1 MSFNLDLELSPDSEL
16 CWAISW
22 FCFLLLYLLLRLF
35 FSSLSVRPSLDVAQR
50 RHRLWSCTTIKTWL
64 VTTRTIAVWI
74 VQWLPSTAKACP
86 MTPRPLLSRSASSWL
101 ARYCFINFVL
111 SFLWCRLLFLFFMT
125 QPRVFYR
132 SAIMPWAFLMVSSI
146 FLFTT
151 PKTVDV
157 AVFFKNILHRL
168 SCFFF
173 SALDLEKVTQHLVGF
188 LWFPGHTHTRALFA
202 HAALSSHRSNST
214 VFFCFLSPSVS
225 HCSPSHSFTFP
236 IYLSSFF
243 LGALCVFL
251 QYLCACP
258 SDGKEVVDGF
268 VYLVVAAGLG
278 GWWWWLLRWIEE
290 LIYQWK

>member
-1 MSFNLDLELSPDSEL
+1 
-16 CWAISW
+16 
-22 FCFLLLYLLLRLF
+22 
-35 FSSLSVRPSLDVAQR
+35 
-50 RHRLWSCTTIKTWL
+50 
-64 VTTRTIAVWI
+64 
-74 VQWLPSTAKACP
+74 
-86 MTPRPLLSRSASSWL
+86 
-101 ARYCFINFVL
+101 
-111 SFLWCRLLFLFFMT
+111 
-125 QPRVFYR
+125 
-132 SAIMPWAFLMVSSI
+132 MVSSFI
-146 FLFTT
+146 SFLHDSTSRLLSFCHNAMSFFDG
-151 PKTVDV
+151 VVYFSFYDSQNGGCRSF
-157 AVFFKNILHRL
+157 FFKYSSSSFL
-168 SCFFF
+168 FFF

-236 IYLSSFF
+236 IYLSSFV
-243 LGALCVFL
+243 LGALCVCL

-278 GWWWWLLRWIEE
+278 GWWWWLPRWIEE

>member
-1 MSFNLDLELSPDSEL
+1 MSLVNWIYYCYHCSTYDVNWIAITKLIVSFYSVSFNLALELSPDSRL

-111 SFLWCRLLFLFFMT
+111 SFFLMVSSFISFLHDSTSRLLSFCHNAMSFFDG
-125 QPRVFYR
+125 
-132 SAIMPWAFLMVSSI
+132 VSSI

-157 AVFFKNILHRL
+157 VVF
-168 SCFFF
+168 
-173 SALDLEKVTQHLVGF
+173 
-188 LWFPGHTHTRALFA
+188 
-202 HAALSSHRSNST
+202 
-214 VFFCFLSPSVS
+214 
-225 HCSPSHSFTFP
+225 
-236 IYLSSFF
+236 
-243 LGALCVFL
+243 
-251 QYLCACP
+251 
-258 SDGKEVVDGF
+258 
-268 VYLVVAAGLG
+268 
-278 GWWWWLLRWIEE
+278 
-290 LIYQWK
+290 